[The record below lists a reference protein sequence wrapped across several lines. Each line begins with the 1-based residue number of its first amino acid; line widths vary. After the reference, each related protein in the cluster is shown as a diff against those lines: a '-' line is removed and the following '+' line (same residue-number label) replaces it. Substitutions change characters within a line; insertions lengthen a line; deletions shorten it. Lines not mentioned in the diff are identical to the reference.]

1 MLQTST
7 ENASAMGLSFVGKV
21 RKQAKKHSR
30 NWPPLAGKK
39 FLKEK
44 GLEFENENSLTH
56 SKTSFLRPLF
66 RRRKY

>member
-1 MLQTST
+1 MLQRLPDIDGKYL
-7 ENASAMGLSFVGKV
+7 AMGLSFVGKV

-56 SKTSFLRPLF
+56 SKTSF
-66 RRRKY
+66 